1 MIDSLIQFLLEEIAM
16 DADEG
21 TSLVELAKFVAHFY
35 STHAP
40 SSSSSSND
48 PSSSSS
54 ASTIQQTV
62 DDAFL
67 GFIWDT
73 LVDQPDVR
81 VGLLTALPAPP
92 LSPEPAHAEPNAE
105 DDDDDEEDIKP
116 RKKKKKAPLKP
127 KGPTHEMRILG
138 EDEGRE
144 GRDALVQRYGEEGLR
159 VVAGAETAWAAI
171 TGSHAR
177 PTAIT
182 PMVYQILRM
191 ISRGR
196 GEGATA
202 VRISKELGVDPK
214 SVFHYCKF
222 PQQLGIIKK
231 FGTIDQGSRTNRLL
245 HVRYL
250 STSPH
255 WAIHIASEPSAADA
269 DSGDEGAGE
278 EDDEDR
284 RPRAEP
290 GQMST
295 ISALYLST
303 NIPLVK
309 ARVVKALK
317 GRKDWWMAHSEIAAT
332 IGLHSYSSQNLRR
345 LNAIITTMAADGI
358 VEKIAVSKK
367 KAHGNITTVQALR
380 LLKPDGVAVKSEA
393 IGDALPAQQQD
404 DDDVDGVSYPL
415 VTRSMERQILDL
427 LMEADTRGLTG
438 LEISDALGHYA
449 VRTVDVTLQ
458 RLGRTPLPS
467 FLGDYAVHSLTETVG
482 RLKRTRWFSL
492 VGYLKLRR
500 EKGAPDEKME
510 AVWRG
515 IEEAFGREDAAAGE
529 QYREVGE
536 MTRRLKKVKT
546 MEGAGAPLA
555 KPKKAP
561 AAGAKPKA
569 PPKEK
574 ATGAQGKG
582 KGKAKAD
589 DQDAPAADD
598 QDDQADTRAAAEPDL
613 SPESASESEPTP
625 RPPRA
630 RGRPRK
636 HPIVE
641 GKESWYQRKKRLD
654 AERIAQGLPPEES
667 YYQRKKREEK
677 EDRERE
683 AMGLPKLDRSAQK
696 KTPKQKVKSTVKEE
710 DQDRV
715 EGAQQEVEE
724 IDELEEQPDQ
734 PVQPVAGPS
743 NESAK
748 KKRGRPRKNPV
759 VEAVA
764 AQSDAASSSE
774 PTSTPATPTAQPKK
788 RGRPSKAAKEAEAA
802 PPAEEERASS
812 KWAPP
817 RKRTRLSLAKQ
828 TPTES
833 APVTPAPHAHAK
845 KHERASRLSGAPIPV
860 PADEPMP
867 DPAAAAS
874 TLTTP
879 APAAR
884 SRLQSPNR
892 RIEAFVEIEAPSS
905 PKKRRLGP
913 SNSAPSPSAEP
924 SATPAEPSAFTGDA
938 VAGPSSPA
946 VLTSDAIAGLSSP
959 SHAAGAE
966 LELPTP
972 PVRFFKHESTP
983 SSSAVKK
990 PKRPSA
996 RASITSKDN
1005 LTALTR
1011 QQEVLD
1017 YAKAQGGIFENVVRA
1032 NEAVR
1037 DFAREQKPS
1046 APAYLMDRN
1055 VFKQILDTM
1064 VKRESL
1070 RKTVAMGTK
1079 GERREI
1085 FYLPTIALDSP
1096 EMVDF
1101 LDTIVNKGKTGPVG
1115 KWGGFDKPEG
1125 LVIDED
1131 VDNEDHVPGTQIG
1144 SAVDEPSATDDADT
1158 VREFF
1163 RRQNSVV
1170 GASHGVRHGLFAR
1183 ARQLHKWLASFVFK
1197 GQSSFYLAVV
1207 DDIGFV
1213 LTHAAFVSAMPLGVF
1228 VRIVP
1233 IPVESDELD
1242 AFLADSD
1249 NLSLS
1254 LVDVPDSILK
1264 IIQPSANKR
1273 KKALWNVLQTLI
1285 HLHLLTPLVPTG
1297 TTDGS
1302 SAFEVPTRPKLA
1314 THWRFAS
1321 QAPIYALS
1329 QEGTPLVA
1337 TAELDS
1343 NETVARFWDDLQFFA
1358 VDTSTETTP
1367 LENAA
1372 FPPRFDGT
1380 SMFRKQ
1386 LQLRTKWRDG
1396 YYLLRFQRHFLTKV
1410 VQADPDL
1417 VTDAER
1423 SADVEKWARCL
1434 YAPVE
1439 VVRDYLHSTMVRL
1452 RRSAELDV
1460 TGGRRKKRKVARQ
1473 ARGDAEGDEDEEEDE
1488 EEDTRPP
1495 VDAQTALSRKVK
1507 EAAVQRER
1515 DWTTI
1520 VDKFR
1525 ADHAQPN
1532 LNDEILNFLHR
1543 RFMDPRKQIDA
1554 RQLHFELRQLLP
1566 ERITVEGDAGLKTVV
1581 SSTMRRRAKQAQ
1593 DPYAVSRLPNIR
1605 RRVRAQKPKVVKKV
1619 YPRKS
1624 SPLPV
1629 HHGDQN
1635 DFLSTPA
1642 QPRPAV
1648 EPGKRVSRTFYTSEQ
1663 DDLLLDAVAIL
1674 KARSKTTG
1682 LRIAYGAL
1690 EHLFKGHKGSVLR
1703 NRSITLV
1710 KKPEDQAYHD
1720 RLVQAWLEIYKLK
1733 KNDPELA
1740 DPNKHSMVDFDLA
1753 SFIRCLRQNV
1763 DKRVLRLTR
1772 TVAQTQPEA
1781 VRLPETL
1788 EKFNTAYTVKPGDG
1802 ALKPSAKWET
1812 YWTRTQVAS
1821 TERDKDVMATSFAT
1835 SWPTPKD
1842 DKTETDEQRREALT
1856 VAALKTVLSTP
1867 EDKYTENQ
1875 GDALLKR
1882 FSTKIDDVVQD
1893 LTNKH
1898 VIVSMSSEIERRIPG
1913 RNFSYDDKFLDRFD
1927 NRITLERLPDAA
1939 NFEKELHK
1947 DSFDGIFPVI
1957 PTEGEMM
1964 ALIDLVSEGKID
1976 LTIDTSMLSDKTL
1989 RYDDFGT
1996 RQANDDDIECTI
2008 NLEPTSTLAPAPR
2021 AVPLPQPLLPETATD
2036 DAAAL
2041 DVAKQAV
2048 AAQSTTTLTL
2058 AVDIADLLDA
2068 AGASGLSMDEIAAH
2082 LPHASRSA
2090 LLTALSTLS
2099 TSEPP
2104 LAFPAG
2110 LATLAYVSA
2119 RHLSS
2124 WTLPLSIPSS
2134 SSSSSSEKTENRLA
2148 FPAAWTDVNGQVNEG
2163 MWVRA
2168 MAWVKGE
2175 LLHKSGMTL
2184 SELYARSCARHC
2196 PLTLTE
2202 VRLVLETLERAGVVS
2217 RKRGDELFDDGDEEN
2232 AVSGGRAVDWDT
2244 DRWRLAGVFW

>member
-21 TSLVELAKFVAHFY
+21 TSLAELAKFVSYFY

-40 SSSSSSND
+40 SSSSSND
-48 PSSSSS
+48 PSSSS
-54 ASTIQQTV
+54 ASTTQQTV

-67 GFIWDT
+67 RFIWDT
-73 LVDQPDVR
+73 LVNQPDVR

-92 LSPEPAHAEPNAE
+92 PLPEPAHAGSNA
-105 DDDDDEEDIKP
+105 DNDDDEEDSKS
-116 RKKKKKAPLKP
+116 RKTKKKAPPKP

-269 DSGDEGAGE
+269 GSGDEGAGE

-284 RPRAEP
+284 RPMAEP
-290 GQMST
+290 WQMST

-309 ARVVKALK
+309 ARVVKALR

-345 LNAIITTMAADGI
+345 LNAIITTMAIDGI

-367 KAHGNITTVQALR
+367 KAHGNTTTVQALR
-380 LLKPDGVAVKSEA
+380 LLKPDGVPVTSEA
-393 IGDALPAQQQD
+393 TGDALPAQQQD
-404 DDDVDGVSYPL
+404 DDDVDDASYPL

-427 LMEADTRGLTG
+427 LMEADSRGLTG

-467 FLGDYAVHSLTETVG
+467 CLGDYAVHSLTETVG

-500 EKGAPDEKME
+500 EKGVPDEKLE

-515 IEEAFGREDAAAGE
+515 IVEAFGSEDGAAGE
-529 QYREVGE
+529 QYRQVGE
-536 MTRRLKKVKT
+536 MTRRLKRVKT
-546 MEGAGAPLA
+546 MEGAGAPIA

-561 AAGAKPKA
+561 AADAKPKAAPKPKAASKPKA

-574 ATGAQGKG
+574 ATGVQGKG

-589 DQDAPAADD
+589 DQNAAAADS
-598 QDDQADTRAAAEPDL
+598 QGDQADIRAAAEPDL
-613 SPESASESEPTP
+613 SAESASESEPAPLP
-625 RPPRA
+625 RKP

-636 HPIVE
+636 HPVVE

-654 AERIAQGLPPEES
+654 AERVAQGLPPEES

-677 EDRERE
+677 EDKERE

-696 KTPKQKVKSTVKEE
+696 KRPRGKETATVKEE
-710 DQDRV
+710 DTDTA
-715 EGAQQEVEE
+715 EGTQEEGEE
-724 IDELEEQPDQ
+724 IDELEEHPSE
-734 PVQPVAGPS
+734 PVQPIAGPS
-743 NESAK
+743 DEST

-774 PTSTPATPTAQPKK
+774 STSTPVTPIAQPKK
-788 RGRPSKAAKEAEAA
+788 RGRPSKVAKEAEVA
-802 PPAEEERASS
+802 PSAEEETASPV
-812 KWAPP
+812 WAPP
-817 RKRTRLSLAKQ
+817 RKRTRFSLAEQ
-828 TPTES
+828 TPV
-833 APVTPAPHAHAK
+833 APVTPAAQAHAK
-845 KHERASRLSGAPIPV
+845 SRELPVLAAERKPTLAVAAPAP
-860 PADEPMP
+860 
-867 DPAAAAS
+867 
-874 TLTTP
+874 TTP
-879 APAAR
+879 APPAR
-884 SRLQSPNR
+884 PKPQSPNR
-892 RIEAFVEIEAPSS
+892 RIEPFVEIEVPSS
-905 PKKRRLGP
+905 AKKRRLGP
-913 SNSAPSPSAEP
+913 STSAPSLSAGR
-924 SATPAEPSAFTGDA
+924 SSTPAEPSAFTGDA

-946 VLTSDAIAGLSSP
+946 VLTSDAIAGPSSP
-959 SHAAGAE
+959 SYAVGAE
-966 LELPTP
+966 LELPTV
-972 PVRFFKHESTP
+972 PVRFFTPESIP
-983 SSSAVKK
+983 SSSKPQAAAAKKTKK
-990 PKRPSA
+990 PST

-1017 YAKAQGGIFENVVRA
+1017 YAKAQGGIFENIVRA

-1055 VFKQILDTM
+1055 VFKQILDMM

-1085 FYLPTIALDSP
+1085 FYLPNITLDSP

-1101 LDTIVNKGKTGPVG
+1101 LDTIVNKGKAGPFRR
-1115 KWGGFDKPEG
+1115 WGGFDKPEG

-1131 VDNEDHVPGTQIG
+1131 VDNEDHMPGTQMG

-1163 RRQNSVV
+1163 RRQNSVL

-1207 DDIGFV
+1207 DDTGFV
-1213 LTHAAFVSAMPLGVF
+1213 LTHATFVSGMPLGVF

-1233 IPVESDELD
+1233 IPVESEELD

-1254 LVDVPDSILK
+1254 LIDVPDSILK
-1264 IIQPSANKR
+1264 IIQPSASKR

-1285 HLHLLTPLVPTG
+1285 HLQLLTPLVPVG

-1302 SAFEVPTRPKLA
+1302 SAFAVPTRPKLA

-1321 QAPIYALS
+1321 QAPIYAVS

-1337 TAELDS
+1337 MAQLDS
-1343 NETVARFWDDLQFFA
+1343 NETVARFWDDLEFFA
-1358 VDTSTETTP
+1358 VDTSTQKAP

-1372 FPPRFDGT
+1372 FPSKFDGP

-1386 LQLRTKWRDG
+1386 LQLRSKWRDG
-1396 YYLLRFQRHFLTKV
+1396 YYLLRFQRHFLIKV
-1410 VQADPDL
+1410 VKADPDL

-1423 SADVEKWARCL
+1423 SADIEKWAKCL

-1439 VVRDYLHSTMVRL
+1439 VVRDYLRSTMVRL
-1452 RRSAELDV
+1452 RRPAELDA
-1460 TGGRRKKRKVARQ
+1460 TGGRRKKRKVARK
-1473 ARGDAEGDEDEEEDE
+1473 ARGDAEGEDDEEDDEEEDA
-1488 EEDTRPP
+1488 RPP

-1507 EAAVQRER
+1507 EAAAQRER

-1525 ADHAQPN
+1525 VDYEQPS

-1554 RQLHFELRQLLP
+1554 RQLNFELRQLLP
-1566 ERITVEGDAGLKTVV
+1566 EPITVDGDAALTTVV
-1581 SSTMRRRAKQAQ
+1581 SSSMRRRAKQAQ
-1593 DPYAVSRLPNIR
+1593 DPYAVSRQPNIR
-1605 RRVRAQKPKVVKKV
+1605 KRVRMQRPKVVKKA

-1624 SPLPV
+1624 SPHPV
-1629 HHGDQN
+1629 QHGDQN

-1648 EPGKRVSRTFYTSEQ
+1648 EAGKRISRTFYTSEQ

-1690 EHLFKGHKGSVLR
+1690 EHLFKGHKASVLR
-1703 NRSITLV
+1703 SRSITLV

-1720 RLVQAWLEIYKLK
+1720 RLVHAWLEIYRLK

-1740 DPNKHSMVDFDLA
+1740 DPNRNSMVDFDLA

-1772 TVAQTQPEA
+1772 TVVQTQPDA
-1781 VRLPETL
+1781 IRLPETL
-1788 EKFNTAYTVKPGDG
+1788 EKFHTAYTVRPGDG
-1802 ALKPSAKWET
+1802 AFKPSAKWET

-1835 SWPTPKD
+1835 SWPAPKD
-1842 DKTETDEQRREALT
+1842 DKKATDEQRREALT

-1867 EDKYTENQ
+1867 EDKYTDTQ
-1875 GDALLKR
+1875 GNALLER
-1882 FSTKIDDVVQD
+1882 FSLEIDDVVQD
-1893 LTNKH
+1893 LISKH
-1898 VIVSMSSEIERRIPG
+1898 VIVSASSEIERRIPG

-1939 NFEKELHK
+1939 HFEEELHK

-1964 ALIDLVSEGKID
+1964 ALFDLVSEGKVD
-1976 LTIDTSMLSDKTL
+1976 LTIDTSMLSDKAL
-1989 RYDDFGT
+1989 RFDDFGT

-2008 NLEPTSTLAPAPR
+2008 NIEPTSTFAPAPR
-2021 AVPLPQPLLPETATD
+2021 AVPRPQPLLPETVTE
-2036 DAAAL
+2036 DAADL
-2041 DVAKQAV
+2041 DVAKRAV
-2048 AAQSTTTLTL
+2048 AAQSTATSAL
-2058 AVDIADLLDA
+2058 AVQVADLLEA
-2068 AGASGLSMDEIAAH
+2068 AGAKGLSMDEIAAH
-2082 LPHASRSA
+2082 VPHSSCSA
-2090 LLTALSTLS
+2090 LLAALSMLS
-2099 TSEPP
+2099 TSAPP

-2110 LATLAYVSA
+2110 VATPVYVSA
-2119 RHLSS
+2119 RCLSS
-2124 WTLPLSIPSS
+2124 WTLPLAIPSS
-2134 SSSSSSEKTENRLA
+2134 SGNENRLA
-2148 FPAAWTDVNGQVNEG
+2148 FPAVWTDVNGEVNEG
-2163 MWVRA
+2163 MWLRA

-2175 LLHKSGMTL
+2175 LLNKSGMTL
-2184 SELYARSCARHC
+2184 
-2196 PLTLTE
+2196 
-2202 VRLVLETLERAGVVS
+2202 VRVLPPSPSLVLV
-2217 RKRGDELFDDGDEEN
+2217 LFPF
-2232 AVSGGRAVDWDT
+2232 RT
-2244 DRWRLAGVFW
+2244 H